1 MDTVKKNTEASQSKA
16 GVLATSPLG
25 GEGAFLYELVES
37 RSQLTQR
44 FPHKP
49 TAEIFVGDV
58 FEFLFAGDGRSANYA
73 KTEAE
78 YKRLKSNLALLL
90 AETSKD
96 EQEVETLTEA
106 FFAALPG
113 LYKTLLTDAQAI
125 LDFDPA
131 AQSIAEVVVAYPGFF
146 ATVVY
151 RLSHQLWRQGVKL
164 LPRLFTEFAHSKT
177 GIDIH
182 PGAQIESAFAID
194 HGTGIVI
201 GETTVIGRNVKLYQG
216 VTLGALNVE
225 KSLASSKRHPT
236 IQDDVV
242 IYSGA
247 TILGGETV
255 IGSGSIIGGNVWLT
269 HGVPDNSVVYHK
281 SEIKIKDKNPFPEP
295 INFII

>member
-1 MDTVKKNTEASQSKA
+1 MADP
-16 GVLATSPLG
+16 PLG
-25 GEGAFLYELVES
+25 GGGAAAFLYELVES
-37 RSQLTQR
+37 RSELTQR
-44 FPHKP
+44 FPDKA
-49 TAEIFVGDV
+49 TADAFINDAFQ
-58 FEFLFAGDGRSANYA
+58 FLFASDGKKAAYA
-73 KTEAE
+73 QTEAE

-90 AETSKD
+90 AETSQD
-96 EQEVETLTEA
+96 EEEVETLTEA
-106 FFAALPG
+106 FFTALPQ
-113 LYKTLLTDAQAI
+113 LYKTLLKDAQAI

-151 RLSHQLWRQGVKL
+151 RLSHQLWKQGVKL

-182 PGAQIESAFAID
+182 PGAQIGSAFAID

-201 GETTVIGRNVKLYQG
+201 GETTVIGRAVKLYQG

-236 IQDDVV
+236 IEDEVV

-255 IGSGSIIGGNVWLT
+255 IGRGSIIGGNVWLT
-269 HGVPDNSVVYHK
+269 SSVPPNTVVYHQ
-281 SEIKIKDKNPFPEP
+281 SQIKIKDKNPFPEP